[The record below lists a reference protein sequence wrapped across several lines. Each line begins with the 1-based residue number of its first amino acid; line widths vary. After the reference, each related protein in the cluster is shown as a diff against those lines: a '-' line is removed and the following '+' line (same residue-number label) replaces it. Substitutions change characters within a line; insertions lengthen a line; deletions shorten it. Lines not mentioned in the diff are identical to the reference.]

1 LTPPTLSETR
11 FFANNDF
18 LHRECLSQR
27 RPPCEVKFKI
37 ASRIGSAYNLTAPN
51 GGYMGI
57 RVYLAALLV
66 MAHLPLAAQ
75 TKPASAPKANTVQTP
90 AQTLLGQG
98 WGVDHVGVGVRDLA
112 QAQHDYQ
119 GLGFKISKGGHFPGG
134 LSNCIVRFQNN
145 SYLELLSVTG
155 TKPGDAAD
163 IAEFVKKHEGAM
175 FLGINVSSA
184 KAAADYLKTHNF
196 DAADPEPGSIM
207 SEGETKSP
215 PPQWY
220 TVGTADKPAA
230 SKEGFTIPIFFIEY
244 LSKDRVEK
252 SRAAGWMDHPNT
264 AMSIHSVWFAV
275 HDMEK
280 QLRTLRDAGLE
291 IGESREVKFLG
302 AHGRKVKAG
311 QGELVMLDS
320 GDKKGLLTEYLTDH
334 DEGVIALSIEVS
346 DLGKARRLA
355 ESSTGSTLDTYNG
368 FYGPSFLLSP
378 KVTHGVWI
386 EMFQTVDHLH

>member
-1 LTPPTLSETR
+1 
-11 FFANNDF
+11 
-18 LHRECLSQR
+18 
-27 RPPCEVKFKI
+27 
-37 ASRIGSAYNLTAPN
+37 
-51 GGYMGI
+51 MGI
-57 RVYLAALLV
+57 RVHFAALLV
-66 MAHLPLAAQ
+66 LVTLPLAAQ
-75 TKPASAPKANTVQTP
+75 TTTASAPNAKPDQTP

-112 QAQHDYQ
+112 QVQHDYE
-119 GLGFKISKGGHFPGG
+119 GLGFKVSKGGHFPGG

-145 SYLELLSVTG
+145 SYLELLSVSG
-155 TKPGDAAD
+155 TQQGDAAD

-184 KAAADYLKTHNF
+184 KATADYLKAHNF

-207 SEGETKSP
+207 TNGATKSP

-244 LSKDRVEK
+244 LSKDRLEK
-252 SRAAGWMDHPNT
+252 ARAEGWIDHPNS

-275 HDMEK
+275 HDLET

-291 IGESREVKFLG
+291 IGDSRDAMFLGARGREVKAG
-302 AHGRKVKAG
+302 HGGLVLL
-311 QGELVMLDS
+311 EL
-320 GDKKGLLTEYLTDH
+320 GDKKGPLAEYLADH
-334 DEGVIALSIEVS
+334 DEGIIALSIEVS

-355 ESSTGSTLDTYNG
+355 ESSTGSKLDTYAG
-368 FYGPSFLLSP
+368 FYGPSFLLPP
-378 KVTHGVWI
+378 KLTHGVWI
-386 EMFQTVDHLH
+386 EMFQAVEHSH